1 MIDFTDNRNDAMEF
15 TQNKRTIEPVDYKT
29 VRKYRSGIQ
38 KGDVVDSIEIID
50 SEVNLFYF
58 YLSAHSKFH

>member
-1 MIDFTDNRNDAMEF
+1 MIDFTGNRNDAMEF

-29 VRKYRSGIQ
+29 VRKYGIQ

-58 YLSAHSKFH
+58 YLSAHSRCH